1 MRQHRREIHKQ
12 DPYFKLIAH
21 KRKVSHNLLNY
32 LQIAR
37 PIIYSGMLS
46 VALLLIKKVCILPNV
61 STLDHSDG
69 GSYADNGS
77 YDPILE
83 QRRSSY
89 CIITHICVA
98 SSCLMGKKSK
108 LD

>member
-21 KRKVSHNLLNY
+21 KRKVSHNFLNY

-46 VALLLIKKVCILPNV
+46 VAIFFIKKVCILPNV

-83 QRRSSY
+83 QRQSSY
-89 CIITHICVA
+89 CIITHIRVA
-98 SSCLMGKKSK
+98 SSCLMGKKSM